1 MLAPERSPNHGTTT
15 LACPLAARN
24 EAVHQL
30 TYQLATSQRDPPSP
44 RTYVRTVRSRLYGTY
59 IVPTPAARPQTSGRS
74 PLNFSPS
81 EWGSRQVEAMPWQ
94 PCQAPKLGPGSLDC
108 MACTLSANLS
118 VPGAHLFTI
127 CCANI
132 PTIRIDLSIPLLIC
146 NRGEAL
152 RRTTNTCH
160 NIATR
165 VSSSHSQKAPETPG
179 WVSAHPRSGLPGSTP
194 LSSP

>member
-1 MLAPERSPNHGTTT
+1 MPSSRPQRTCQPT
-15 LACPLAARN
+15 
-24 EAVHQL
+24 HQP
-30 TYQLATSQRDPPSP
+30 ASAIPHPRGHTS
-44 RTYVRTVRSRLYGTY
+44 VLYGAGCTY

-94 PCQAPKLGPGSLDC
+94 PCQALKLGPGSLDC
-108 MACTLSANLS
+108 MACTLSVNLS

-127 CCANI
+127 CSADI

-152 RRTTNTCH
+152 RRTANTCH
-160 NIATR
+160 NTSRPGLAATTHR
-165 VSSSHSQKAPETPG
+165 TLPKRRAGFLRTPG
-179 WVSAHPRSGLPGSTP
+179 QVSPGSTP
-194 LSSP
+194 LSSQ